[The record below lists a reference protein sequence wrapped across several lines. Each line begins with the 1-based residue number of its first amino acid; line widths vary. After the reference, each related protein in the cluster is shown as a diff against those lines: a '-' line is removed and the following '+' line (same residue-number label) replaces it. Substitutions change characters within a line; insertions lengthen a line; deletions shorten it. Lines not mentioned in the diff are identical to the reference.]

1 MMDFVVLIAMLAVGF
16 LLGFYARDR
25 IDARRY
31 VLIRRDGIPKI
42 EQLLAVARR
51 IVGRVIAKART
62 FTSS

>member
-1 MMDFVVLIAMLAVGF
+1 MDFVVLIAMLAVGF